1 MIDKQIRD
9 LIKKEEL
16 RQSEMIDLIP
26 SENFASDEVLM
37 ALGSCLTNK
46 YSEGYPGKRYYQGNK
61 FIDEV
66 ETLAIERGKKV
77 LRVEHLNV
85 QPYSGSPANSAVEM
99 ALLEQGD
106 KICGL
111 KLSAGGHLTHGHPKV
126 TFSGKFYNS
135 VQYDVEADGRID
147 YDKLQALVLEE
158 KPKMIIAGTT
168 AYPYVL
174 DFKRFGEIADS
185 VGAWLVADIS
195 HIVGLIVGG
204 VHPSPVDYCHVITS
218 TTHKSLRGPRG
229 AIIGVTKK
237 GLEKDPELDKRIDK
251 AVFPGMQGG
260 PHQNNIAALAVA
272 FAEADTQEFKDYST
286 QVIKNAK
293 ALADSLRK
301 NGIKVYG
308 TENHLMVVEVGLEKG
323 KDAAIKLEEEGI
335 IVNANTVPHE
345 QGSPFRPS
353 GIRVGSP
360 AMTTRGWKEKDFEEL
375 GNKIAKI
382 IKEI

>member
-16 RQSEMIDLIP
+16 RQTEMIDLIP

-61 FIDEV
+61 FIDEI

-77 LRVEHLNV
+77 LGVEHLNV

-168 AYPYVL
+168 AYPYIL

-185 VGAWLVADIS
+185 VDAWLVADIS

-237 GLEKDPELDKRIDK
+237 GLEKDPELAKRIDR

-272 FAEADTQEFKDYST
+272 FAEADTPEFKEYAL
-286 QVIKNAK
+286 QIVKNAK
-293 ALADSLRK
+293 ALAESLRK

-335 IVNANTVPHE
+335 VVNANTVPHE

-375 GNKIAKI
+375 GNKIAGI

>member
-16 RQSEMIDLIP
+16 RQAEMIDLIP

-61 FIDEV
+61 FIDEI

-77 LRVEHLNV
+77 LGVEHLNV

-168 AYPYVL
+168 AYPYIL

-185 VGAWLVADIS
+185 VDAWLVADIS

-237 GLEKDPELDKRIDK
+237 GLEKDPELAKRIDR

-272 FAEADTQEFKDYST
+272 FAEADTPEFKEYAL
-286 QVIKNAK
+286 QIVKNAK

-335 IVNANTVPHE
+335 VVNANTVPHE

>member
-16 RQSEMIDLIP
+16 RQAEMIDLIP

-61 FIDEV
+61 FIDEI

-77 LRVEHLNV
+77 LGVEHLNV

-135 VQYDVEADGRID
+135 VQYDVEIDGRID

-168 AYPYVL
+168 AYPYIL

-185 VGAWLVADIS
+185 VDAWLVADIS

-237 GLEKDPELDKRIDK
+237 GLEKDPELAKRIDR

-272 FAEADTQEFKDYST
+272 FAEADTQEFKDYSA

-360 AMTTRGWKEKDFEEL
+360 AMTTRGWKEKNFEEL